1 MTLFRVQEGGEIKRC
16 VNAGLQNLDKRRE
29 IGFTIGITNHP
40 KRLDPAVWRR
50 FEMQLE
56 IPKPG
61 FEMRKAL
68 AAHFMPP
75 VDAPDTHV
83 RLIAW
88 FTEGATGAEI
98 ESLVRTYKK
107 ASTIRAEGRPDLLN
121 NLRQFATLNSAR
133 TESERSA
140 LLFRDATPLFRAI
153 SYNPLIG
160 LPIRH

>member
-1 MTLFRVQEGGEIKRC
+1 MRDDPQEVGEIKRV
-16 VNAGLQNLDKRRE
+16 VNALLQKPDTRRE

-40 KRLDPAVWRR
+40 KLLDPAVWRR

-88 FTEGATGAEI
+88 FTEGATGAEV
-98 ESLVRTYKK
+98 ESLVRNYKK
-107 ASTIRAEGRPDLLN
+107 DSPIREEGRRAMIDT
-121 NLRQFATLNSAR
+121 LRQFATLNSDGI
-133 TESERSA
+133 ESK
-140 LLFRDATPLFRAI
+140 
-153 SYNPLIG
+153 
-160 LPIRH
+160 